1 MNREFEPFT
10 KALRRWLWLA
20 GWVLVIGAVLITVPY
35 VYYFWGHPITDN
47 PTRWS
52 EFGGYFGPML
62 AAILSFASL
71 VVLVVAAYASSLLPK
86 AFEEKRLRADRIKT
100 TLDISRILYDREFYL
115 YVSAPTWGIAVKW
128 LYWNG
133 QDGDEYRRVVSG
145 TKFLYEETSRKFK
158 LPVEVNSR
166 PYQNLIRFEPHTMP
180 YGYTEPATTISELSE
195 HQVLNIWIQFWCRLQ
210 ALLEEELVDE
220 HLVRRLFADLYRAW
234 LNFMLELRF
243 VGEELEKEISW
254 FSQIE
259 EIEKVL
265 FQNDRK
271 YNDAVARAKER
282 AVVIVGKT
290 RELHK
295 KAMLTAFGEGGAET

>member
-1 MNREFEPFT
+1 
-10 KALRRWLWLA
+10 
-20 GWVLVIGAVLITVPY
+20 
-35 VYYFWGHPITDN
+35 
-47 PTRWS
+47 
-52 EFGGYFGPML
+52 
-62 AAILSFASL
+62 
-71 VVLVVAAYASSLLPK
+71 
-86 AFEEKRLRADRIKT
+86 
-100 TLDISRILYDREFYL
+100 
-115 YVSAPTWGIAVKW
+115 
-128 LYWNG
+128 
-133 QDGDEYRRVVSG
+133 
-145 TKFLYEETSRKFK
+145 
-158 LPVEVNSR
+158 
-166 PYQNLIRFEPHTMP
+166 MP
-180 YGYTEPATTISELSE
+180 YGYTERATTISELSE